1 MVREGLIRL
10 DDIDAV
16 LAIQKKRRESLSLEK
31 SRLFGMILCDLNLV
45 TPLDNYGVL
54 HKHKKLLSI
63 ESALVSKKM
72 LSSDLVQNILK
83 ESRLEGI
90 PFISSLLTKNCVS
103 PPAMQTLLFDL
114 FHIPFRSISD
124 FIFNDRD
131 REILVKVLDRAPALE
146 KKILPLVIKNN
157 TLLFGITDPEN
168 ILFIQRLN
176 DRFPQY
182 RFKAMFIPFSGF
194 AWFYRIIY
202 EGGPAAA
209 KKPPDLSLLLSFR
222 TSIRE
227 PEKEKEAILSLY
239 QRYEQLRVLTGH
251 PRRRPLEKEFI
262 EFITF
267 YHTTLTAKYQS
278 RSMAFS
284 LKKDGAGVRVAAFP
298 ENRDYGQD
306 HYHHQRKGRGRK
318 NQYQP
323 ESFPGPGGRRVQGL
337 SL

>member
-1 MVREGLIRL
+1 LQALNKIHPVPVEALKTGEIMVREGLIRL

-16 LAIQKKRRESLSLEK
+16 LAIQKKRRDSLSLEK

-72 LSSDLVQNILK
+72 LSPDLVQKILK

-90 PFISSLLTKNCVS
+90 PFISSLITKKWV
-103 PPAMQTLLFDL
+103 PPTAMQTLLFDL

-124 FIFNDRD
+124 FIFNDGD
-131 REILVKVLDRAPALE
+131 REILVKVLDKATALE
-146 KKILPLVIKNN
+146 KKTLPLVIKNN

-168 ILFIQRLN
+168 VLFIQKLN
-176 DRFPQY
+176 DQFPQY

-194 AWFYRIIY
+194 SWFYRIIY
-202 EGGPAAA
+202 EGRPGTG

-227 PEKEKEAILSLY
+227 PEKEREAILSLY
-239 QRYEQLRVLTGH
+239 QRYEQLRVLTGN
-251 PRRRPLEKEFI
+251 PRRRPLENEFI

-278 RSMAFS
+278 RSIRFS
-284 LKKDGAGVRVAAFP
+284 LKKDGTGVKVAAFP
-298 ENRDYGQD
+298 E
-306 HYHHQRKGRGRK
+306 K
-318 NQYQP
+318 
-323 ESFPGPGGRRVQGL
+323 
-337 SL
+337 